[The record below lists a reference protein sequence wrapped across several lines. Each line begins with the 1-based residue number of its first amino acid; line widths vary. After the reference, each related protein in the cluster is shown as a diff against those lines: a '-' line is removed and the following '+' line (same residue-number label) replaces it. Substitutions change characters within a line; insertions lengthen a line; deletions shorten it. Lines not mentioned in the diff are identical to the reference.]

1 MKSIARI
8 ALAATAYITC
18 SFHAAALSVTDYG
31 AVPNDGEDDT
41 AAFLEAFR
49 EAQSNCDNLI
59 QIPEGL
65 YNLRANG
72 NPTTRG
78 VLFPVSHVNGLTIDG
93 QGAELVMSGK
103 AAIFFFEECQNI
115 VVKGLTVDWD
125 RPPFSQ
131 GTVIAST
138 PDSFDIQIED
148 NFPVE
153 GGEPVGAF
161 MSYDPETRLPDGK
174 NLDVYKAVE
183 RTELVGPQL
192 LRVHL
197 NRRLPVPVGTLLVLR
212 HEVYGPGILRF
223 DRCVNSLVSDF
234 TVYTAGGMAL
244 TAHVSTDI
252 ALKHFNVL
260 IRPDSGRML
269 SATADA
275 THFAG
280 CKGTVSLED
289 CTFEGMGDDG
299 VNIKSGLYLIV
310 RKRLDE
316 RSVLC
321 QHNLKMAD
329 LPDEGDQLEMSHMD
343 TLLPFS
349 SAKVKTAD
357 MELGEERLHR
367 ISFAKELPAELREG
381 DVLGNASRVAKL
393 RMKNCTVRA
402 NRARGVLCQ
411 TRDAVIEGCTFSNCT
426 SAGILVLTETT
437 CFHESIGTRDVTV
450 RGNLIEN
457 CNLHAAAAEGAL
469 AALAW
474 LPGNAYPP
482 KPGVHRD
489 VIFENNRIINTA
501 NSAIFAVGVDGL
513 TIRGNTIE
521 KACEKPTRENS
532 RNAISIMNSAR
543 VVIEG
548 NTIDPKQQG
557 AGMIEP
563 VRMTDCGKPGAR

>member
-1 MKSIARI
+1 MPVMKHIACI
-8 ALAATAYITC
+8 ALVAIT
-18 SFHAAALSVTDYG
+18 SFFTSLTAAALSVTDYG

-59 QIPEGL
+59 QIPEGR
-65 YNLRANG
+65 YNLRADG
-72 NPTTRG
+72 NPKTRG
-78 VLFPVSHVNGLTIDG
+78 VLFPVSNVNGLTIDG
-93 QGAELVMSGK
+93 QGAELMMSGK
-103 AAIFFFEECQNI
+103 AAIFAFEECQNI
-115 VVKGLTVDWD
+115 VVKGLTVDWE

-148 NFPVE
+148 SFPVE

-161 MSYDPETRLPDGK
+161 MSYDPATRLPDGK
-174 NLDVYKAVE
+174 NLDVYNGVE
-183 RTELVGPQL
+183 RTELISPQV
-192 LRVHL
+192 LRVYL
-197 NRRLPVPVGTLLVLR
+197 SRRISVPVGTLLVLR
-212 HEVYGPGILRF
+212 HEVYGPGILHF
-223 DRCVNSLVSDF
+223 ERCVNSLVSDM
-234 TVYTAGGMAL
+234 TVYTVGGMAL

-252 ALKHFNVL
+252 SLKHFNVL
-260 IRPDSGRML
+260 IRPDSGRMM
-269 SATADA
+269 STTADA

-289 CTFEGMGDDG
+289 CTLEGMGDDG

-316 RSVLC
+316 HTVLG

-329 LPDEGDQLEMSHMD
+329 LPDEGDVMEMSHTE
-343 TLLPFS
+343 TLLPHAS
-349 SAKVKTAD
+349 DKVKTAD

-437 CFHESIGTRDVTV
+437 HFFESIGTRDVTV

-457 CNLHAAAAEGAL
+457 CNMHAAAAEGAL

-482 KPGVHRD
+482 RPGVHRD
-489 VIFENNRIINTA
+489 VVFENNRIINTA
-501 NSAIFAVGVDGL
+501 NSAIFAAGGDGL

-521 KACEKPTRENS
+521 KACETPTRENG
-532 RNAISIMNSAR
+532 RNAISIMNSTR

-557 AGMIEP
+557 PGMVEAIR
-563 VRMTDCGKPGAR
+563 VTDAVTP